1 MLIKNRKFKL
11 GMCYFADLDGSQDGG
26 GAGGSGNDQCQNQD
40 QGNKDQGQN
49 KNQDAK
55 FTQEDLNKLLQT
67 RVNEMNIKHQKELD
81 DLKAKMEREAELSKM
96 NENDRIKAELED
108 LRAKNQK
115 YEDDIALNIQS
126 EQTRQFL
133 KDANLPDS
141 FLKFVLVPKDE
152 NQTKVNITD
161 LKTVF
166 EAEIKK
172 GVEAQIKPHKPNGIS
187 SATVGNDNNRN
198 SGPSY
203 SGFNLQNS
211 VAEYYANQK

>member
-1 MLIKNRKFKL
+1 MLIKNRKIKL
-11 GMCYFADLDGSQDGG
+11 GMCYFAEPDPNAGAG
-26 GAGGSGNDQCQNQD
+26 GAGGGNDDKNQNQD
-40 QGNKDQGQN
+40 KDQNKDQN
-49 KNQDAK
+49 KEAK
-55 FTQEDLNKLLQT
+55 FTQDDLNKLLQERLASEKT
-67 RVNEMNIKHQKELD
+67 KHQKELE
-81 DLKAKMEREAELSKM
+81 DLKSQMERDAELAKMSEIERA
-96 NENDRIKAELED
+96 KAELED
-108 LRAKNQK
+108 YKAKWQK
-115 YEDDIALNIQS
+115 SQDEIALNN
-126 EQTRQFL
+126 QTVETRKLL
-133 KDANLPDS
+133 KEANLSDE

-152 NQTKVNITD
+152 NQTKVNINN

-172 GVEAQIKPHKPNGIS
+172 GVEAQIKPHKPNGSS

>member
-1 MLIKNRKFKL
+1 
-11 GMCYFADLDGSQDGG
+11 MCYLADLDGSQDGG
-26 GAGGSGNDQCQNQD
+26 GAGGSGGNDDKNQNQD
-40 QGNKDQGQN
+40 KDQN
-49 KNQDAK
+49 KDAK

-67 RVNEMNIKHQKELD
+67 RVNEMNAKHQKELD
-81 DLKAKMEREAELSKM
+81 DLKTKMEREAELSKM

-152 NQTKVNITD
+152 NQTKVNIND

-172 GVEAQIKPHKPNGIS
+172 GVEAQIKPHKPNGSS

-211 VAEYYANQK
+211 VAEYYNK

>member
-11 GMCYFADLDGSQDGG
+11 GMCYFAEPDPNAGAG
-26 GAGGSGNDQCQNQD
+26 GAGGGNDDKNQNPDKD
-40 QGNKDQGQN
+40 QNKDQN
-49 KNQDAK
+49 KEAK
-55 FTQEDLNKLLQT
+55 FTQDDLNKLLQERLASEKT
-67 RVNEMNIKHQKELD
+67 KHQKELE
-81 DLKAKMEREAELSKM
+81 DLKSQMERDAELAKMSEIERA
-96 NENDRIKAELED
+96 KAELED
-108 LRAKNQK
+108 YKAKWQK
-115 YEDDIALNIQS
+115 SQDEIALNN
-126 EQTRQFL
+126 QTVETRKLL
-133 KDANLPDS
+133 KEANLSDE

-152 NQTKVNITD
+152 NQTKVNINN

-172 GVEAQIKPHKPNGIS
+172 GVEAQIKPHKPNGSS

>member
-1 MLIKNRKFKL
+1 MLIRNRKIKL
-11 GMCYFADLDGSQDGG
+11 GMCYFAEPNPNA
-26 GAGGSGNDQCQNQD
+26 GAGGVGGEGGNDDKNQNQD
-40 QGNKDQGQN
+40 KDQN
-49 KNQDAK
+49 KEAK
-55 FTQEDLNKLLQT
+55 FTQDDLNKLLQERLASEKT
-67 RVNEMNIKHQKELD
+67 KHQKELE
-81 DLKAKMEREAELSKM
+81 DLKSQMERDAELAKMSEIERAKAEAE
-96 NENDRIKAELED
+96 DYKA
-108 LRAKNQK
+108 KWQK
-115 YEDDIALNIQS
+115 SQDEIALNN
-126 EQTRQFL
+126 QTIETRKLL
-133 KDANLPDS
+133 KEANLSDD

-152 NQTKVNITD
+152 NQTKVNINN

-172 GVEAQIKPHKPNGIS
+172 GVEAQIKPHKPSGSS

>member
-11 GMCYFADLDGSQDGG
+11 GMCYFAEPDPNAGAG
-26 GAGGSGNDQCQNQD
+26 GAGGGNGDKDQNPD
-40 QGNKDQGQN
+40 KDPNKDPN
-49 KNQDAK
+49 KEAK
-55 FTQEDLNKLLQT
+55 FTQDDLNKLLQERLASEKT
-67 RVNEMNIKHQKELD
+67 KHQKELE
-81 DLKAKMEREAELSKM
+81 DLKSQMERDAELAKLS
-96 NENDRIKAELED
+96 EIERAKAELED
-108 LRAKNQK
+108 YKAKWQK
-115 YEDDIALNIQS
+115 SQDEIALNN
-126 EQTRQFL
+126 QTVETRKLL
-133 KDANLPDS
+133 KEANLSDE

-152 NQTKVNITD
+152 NQTKENINN

-166 EAEIKK
+166 EVEIKK
-172 GVEAQIKPHKPNGIS
+172 GVEAQIKPHKPSCSS

>member
-1 MLIKNRKFKL
+1 MLIKNRNFKL
-11 GMCYFADLDGSQDGG
+11 GMCYFAELDGSQDGG
-26 GAGGSGNDQCQNQD
+26 GAGGSGGNDDKNQNQD
-40 QGNKDQGQN
+40 KDQN
-49 KNQDAK
+49 KDAK

-67 RVNEMNIKHQKELD
+67 RVNEMNTKHQKELD
-81 DLKAKMEREAELSKM
+81 DLKAKMERDAELSKM

-152 NQTKVNITD
+152 NQTKVNINN

-172 GVEAQIKPHKPNGIS
+172 GVEAQIKPHKPSGSS

-203 SGFNLQNS
+203 SGLSLQNS
-211 VAEYYANQK
+211 IEAYYNKN

>member
-1 MLIKNRKFKL
+1 MTEENKQQNQ
-11 GMCYFADLDGSQDGG
+11 GQ
-26 GAGGSGNDQCQNQD
+26 GNDQQQNQN
-40 QGNKDQGQN
+40 QGNQQGQGDGQG
-49 KNQDAK
+49 KGEGQEAK

-67 RVNEMNIKHQKELD
+67 RVNEMNTKHQKELD
-81 DLKAKMEREAELSKM
+81 ELKAKMEREAELSKM

-152 NQTKVNITD
+152 NQTKVNINN

-172 GVEAQIKPHKPNGIS
+172 GVEAQIKPHKPSGSS

-203 SGFNLQNS
+203 SGLSLQNS
-211 VAEYYANQK
+211 IEAYYNKN

>member
-26 GAGGSGNDQCQNQD
+26 GAGGSGNDQGNNQD
-40 QGNKDQGQN
+40 QGQN
-49 KNQDAK
+49 QNQDAK

-67 RVNEMNIKHQKELD
+67 RVNEMNAKHQKELD

-152 NQTKVNITD
+152 NQTKENINN

-172 GVEAQIKPHKPNGIS
+172 GVEAQIKPHKPSGSS

-203 SGFNLQNS
+203 SGLSLQNS
-211 VAEYYANQK
+211 IEAYYNKN

>member
-1 MLIKNRKFKL
+1 MPNLNRRTNFLKRL
-11 GMCYFADLDGSQDGG
+11 GMCYFAEPDPNA
-26 GAGGSGNDQCQNQD
+26 GAGGVGGEGGNDDKNQNQD
-40 QGNKDQGQN
+40 KDQN
-49 KNQDAK
+49 KDAK

-152 NQTKVNITD
+152 NQTKVNIND

-172 GVEAQIKPHKPNGIS
+172 GVKHK
-187 SATVGNDNNRN
+187 
-198 SGPSY
+198 
-203 SGFNLQNS
+203 
-211 VAEYYANQK
+211 